1 VAEQQVVKTRS
12 STRRIAALFGLSVV
26 WLFLSCTP
34 ALAHATL
41 TEEYPAD
48 GAALS
53 ESPEQVQLLFNEP
66 IEAEFDPLKVYGQ
79 GSDRVDKDNARV
91 SPNNAKLLVVDLEEL
106 PEGSYTVEWRVT
118 SADGHPV
125 SGTQEFV
132 VDSSAP
138 GGVGEPLAPI
148 ERSAQQE
155 ETAGWLT
162 HIVHFAGLG
171 LAVLVVLVLFL
182 LRKTKGITG

>member
-1 VAEQQVVKTRS
+1 VKTRS
-12 STRRIAALFGLSVV
+12 SACRLAALFGLSVV

-41 TEEYPAD
+41 TEAYPAD

-66 IEAEFDPLKVYGQ
+66 IEADFDPLKVYDR
-79 GSDRVDKDNARV
+79 GSDRVDEDNARV
-91 SPNNAKLLVVDLEEL
+91 SPNNAKLLVVDLEGL
-106 PEGSYTVEWRVT
+106 PEGSYMVEWRVT

-125 SGTQEFV
+125 SGTQRFV
-132 VDSSAP
+132 VDPSAP

-148 ERSAQQE
+148 ERTTQQE
-155 ETAGWLT
+155 ETGGWFS
-162 HIVHFAGLG
+162 HIFHFAGLG
-171 LAVLVVLVLFL
+171 LAVLIVLVLAL

>member
-1 VAEQQVVKTRS
+1 MKMKSNAGRL
-12 STRRIAALFGLSVV
+12 AALFGLSVV

-41 TEEYPAD
+41 TEAYPAD

-66 IEAEFDPLKVYGQ
+66 IEAAFDPLRVYDQ
-79 GSDRVDKDNARV
+79 GSDRVDEDNARV
-91 SPNNAKLLVVDLEEL
+91 SPNNARLLVVDLEGL

-132 VDSSAP
+132 VDPSAP

-155 ETAGWLT
+155 ETGGWFT

-171 LAVLVVLVLFL
+171 LAVLVVLVVLVLAL